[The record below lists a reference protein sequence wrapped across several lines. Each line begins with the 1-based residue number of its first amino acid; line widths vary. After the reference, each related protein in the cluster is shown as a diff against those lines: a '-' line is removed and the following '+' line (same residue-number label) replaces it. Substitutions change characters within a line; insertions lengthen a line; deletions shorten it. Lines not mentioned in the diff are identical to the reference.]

1 MILHGGTS
9 FNIKIL
15 STVFFCFFFFVF
27 LFLWQ
32 GNDISNILYTIDLRY
47 GITAM
52 LNIIFRLVA
61 YSLIIVIARGKR
73 SL

>member
-9 FNIKIL
+9 FNIKSL
-15 STVFFCFFFFVF
+15 ALFFCFFFSVF

-32 GNDISNILYTIDLRY
+32 GNDISNIPYTIDLRY

-52 LNIIFRLVA
+52 LNVIFRLVA

>member
-9 FNIKIL
+9 FNIKSL
-15 STVFFCFFFFVF
+15 ALFFLLF
-27 LFLWQ
+27 LFCVSFSLA
-32 GNDISNILYTIDLRY
+32 GNDISNIPYTIDLRY

-52 LNIIFRLVA
+52 LNVIFRLVA

>member
-1 MILHGGTS
+1 MVELRLISKSLA
-9 FNIKIL
+9 L
-15 STVFFCFFFFVF
+15 FFLLF
-27 LFLWQ
+27 LFCVSFSLA